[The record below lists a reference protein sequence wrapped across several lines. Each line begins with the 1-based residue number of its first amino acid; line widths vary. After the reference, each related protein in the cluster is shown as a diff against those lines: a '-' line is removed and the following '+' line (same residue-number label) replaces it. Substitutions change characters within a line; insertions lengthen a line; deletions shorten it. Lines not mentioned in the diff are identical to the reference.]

1 MITCRKKNL
10 NHQCEDNTSGD
21 SSAEHKRH
29 VNLFHYFGHA
39 ELQKEHCKLN
49 KAAKIWQTMNMEFQ
63 LLAIL
68 CLDFKKMGLENT
80 NSWSASEK
88 LRTLQPALIFIF
100 SIFFIFMMHLLFHLN
115 SS

>member
-1 MITCRKKNL
+1 
-10 NHQCEDNTSGD
+10 
-21 SSAEHKRH
+21 
-29 VNLFHYFGHA
+29 
-39 ELQKEHCKLN
+39 
-49 KAAKIWQTMNMEFQ
+49 MNMEFQ